1 MVLHPNFLY
10 WSDKAI
16 VFPREEHI
24 MTVSM
29 QLTRSR
35 SKNFQTIPLSIS
47 LFFVFFSIHIQKMFL
62 FFTFFVL
69 FFLLFLQ
76 WRRWWK
82 EKTSHYSP
90 RYSGLCGENDRSLD
104 WEFWWKMVIW
114 FTFVA
119 IKSVVF
125 SHKAFCT
132 LCLKKKINFCLNYRP
147 FWLSPTQAIVIPVS
161 PKYEE
166 YANKVCVL
174 SSVFLEVSYGI

>member
-35 SKNFQTIPLSIS
+35 WKNFQTIPLSIS

-119 IKSVVF
+119 IKSVVSF
-125 SHKAFCT
+125 HKAFCT
-132 LCLKKKINFCLNYRP
+132 LCLDFKKNKFL
-147 FWLSPTQAIVIPVS
+147 FELQAVLAVTNSSHCDSRVS
-161 PKYEE
+161 QIWRVRKQSM
-166 YANKVCVL
+166 CIIIC
-174 SSVFLEVSYGI
+174 FLRS